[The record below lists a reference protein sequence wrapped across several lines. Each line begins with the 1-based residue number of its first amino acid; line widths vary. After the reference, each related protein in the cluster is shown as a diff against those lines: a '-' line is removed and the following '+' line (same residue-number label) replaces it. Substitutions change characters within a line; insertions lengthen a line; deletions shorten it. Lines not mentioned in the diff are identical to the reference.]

1 MYLGVEGFINC
12 TYSYANKYTPVQ
24 MGSPQSINTSY
35 IYVQRSREEK
45 KNSLSE
51 KLDAETHATMAN
63 VIMRKND
70 KSIPAVCVVA
80 YAFLRHDASL
90 CASIR
95 KCPVKYDHPMPLY

>member
-1 MYLGVEGFINC
+1 MFKGQG
-12 TYSYANKYTPVQ
+12 K
-24 MGSPQSINTSY
+24 
-35 IYVQRSREEK
+35 RK

-80 YAFLRHDASL
+80 YAFFAS
-90 CASIR
+90 
-95 KCPVKYDHPMPLY
+95 